1 MTNLRDELEAWC
13 QSYVTA
19 FSAYDAPAISSHWT
33 FPAVIAQSGRSL
45 SFKSAEHFDQNTS
58 ALLGFY
64 KAQDVDKAVRTVVD
78 FLPMND
84 ETVAMTVAD
93 KMLTPKGEIIVEWQA
108 AYVLQRIDGKWRA
121 VMALA
126 DGEVSAWANRGTPL
140 GKAPK

>member
-1 MTNLRDELEAWC
+1 MTDLRDELEAWC

-33 FPAVIAQSGRSL
+33 FPSVIAQSGRSI

-58 ALLGFY
+58 SLLGFY
-64 KAQDVDKAVRTVVD
+64 KSQDVDNAVRTVVD

-84 ETVAMTVAD
+84 ETVAMTVA
-93 KMLTPKGEIIVEWQA
+93 
-108 AYVLQRIDGKWRA
+108 GKWRA